1 MTDRKRKE
9 IHMIKEAI
17 QELVEHRDLTYEC
30 AMEVMDE
37 IMSGKASQL
46 YIGAYLTALRMKGET
61 IGEITASAAA
71 MRQHCTRLLH
81 DMEVLEI
88 VGTGGDGANTFKIST
103 TSSIVVASGGISV
116 AKHGNRGVS
125 SKSGAADV
133 LEALGVR
140 IDLEPEKSAEI
151 LKQINLCFM
160 FAQKYHTAM
169 RFVAP
174 VRKELG
180 IRTIFNILG
189 PLANPAGANLQLLGV
204 YEESLVEPL
213 AEVLLNLGVRR
224 AMVVYGEDRMDE
236 ISLSAPTKVCEIR
249 DGKKKCYKIQPEDF
263 GLARCAKE
271 DLLGGGPEENAR
283 ITLEILNG
291 AKGAKRDAVLLNAG
305 ACFYLVKDGI
315 TMEEGIQMAA
325 KLIDSG
331 KAKEKLQQLIEL
343 SNR

>member
-1 MTDRKRKE
+1 
-9 IHMIKEAI
+9 MIKTAI

-61 IGEITASAAA
+61 IKEITASAAA

-88 VGTGGDGANTFKIST
+88 VGTGGDGANTFNIST
-103 TSSIVVASGGISV
+103 TASIVVASGGIPV

-224 AMVVYGEDRMDE
+224 AMVVYGEDKMDE

-263 GLARCAKE
+263 GLNRCVKE
-271 DLLGGGPEENAR
+271 DLMGGGPDENAQ
-283 ITLEILNG
+283 ITLEVLNG

-315 TMEEGIQMAA
+315 TLEEGIQMAA

-343 SNR
+343 SNL